1 MSSQRIIIGLLVGGC
16 LLAVGLAAVWCLGL
30 PERVI
35 PIALLV
41 VAGVVGSIFA
51 YIHRSRSLRPYWKRA
66 CMGIRWRRRFPDAPK
81 ADIREFLRIFV
92 DAFAFSQKRR
102 SRFSPD
108 DRVMDIYR
116 ALYPPDD
123 SLADSLEL
131 ETLALRLEKRYRIDL
146 HALWR
151 DDVTLGQLYEH
162 TRARTA

>member
-1 MSSQRIIIGLLVGGC
+1 MSSRRIIIGLLIGGC
-16 LLAVGLAAVWCLGL
+16 LLAVGLAAVWYFGF
-30 PERVI
+30 PERLV
-35 PIALLV
+35 PIALF
-41 VAGVVGSIFA
+41 VVGGIVGGTFA
-51 YIHRSRSLRPYWKRA
+51 HIHRSRSLRRYWERA
-66 CMGIRWRRRFPDAPK
+66 CMGIRWRRSFPDAPK
-81 ADIREFLRIFV
+81 ADIREFLCLFV

-131 ETLALRLEKRYRIDL
+131 ETLALRLEKRYGIDL

-162 TRARTA
+162 TRA